1 MANQTNPTNPT
12 NPFGDVTKMMEQ
24 FKMPGIDMTAIMQ
37 AQRKG
42 IESLV
47 EANQAVF
54 ASMQALAKRQTEMM
68 TEAMQDMQHAVKNG
82 VGGITDPT
90 KQVELVRKGFEKTL
104 AGMKELAE
112 MARQAQSDAMARM
125 MQSAA
130 DGMQNVKALAKSK

>member
-1 MANQTNPTNPT
+1 MANQT

-47 EANQAVF
+47 EANKAAF
-54 ASMQALAKRQTEMM
+54 ESMQALAKRQTEMM
-68 TEAMQDMQHAVKNG
+68 TEAMQDMQNAAKNG
-82 VGGITDPT
+82 VGGMTDPT
-90 KQVELVRKGFEKTL
+90 KQAELVRKGFEKTL

-112 MARQAQSDAMARM
+112 MARQAQSDAVARIT
-125 MQSAA
+125 QSAS
-130 DGMQNVKALAKSK
+130 DGVQNIKAMAKSK